1 MHSLAHY
8 FTVFALFFL
17 CAKFSFPTTHSSTG
31 NDFFLQP
38 TKKNQKGYG

>member
-8 FTVFALFFL
+8 LTIFALFVL
-17 CAKFSFPTTHSSTG
+17 CAKFSFPATHSSFE

-38 TKKNQKGYG
+38 TKKNQKDYG